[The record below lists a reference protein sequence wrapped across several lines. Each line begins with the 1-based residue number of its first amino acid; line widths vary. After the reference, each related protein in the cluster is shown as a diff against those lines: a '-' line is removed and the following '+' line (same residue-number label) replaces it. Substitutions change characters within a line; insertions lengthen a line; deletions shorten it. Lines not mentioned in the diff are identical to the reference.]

1 MSLFKQ
7 LSIVL
12 IFLAVTNQLAAQ
24 CPVIPQP
31 QTAAKQTAIFQ
42 LSNKTAF
49 VVTDKKFKDAAYY
62 LQQKLLEQFHI
73 AVSMQ
78 QTSQHTVIRW
88 QEAKQKDLK
97 AEGYNINMSAN
108 EIVITANDE
117 QGAFYAAVSLL
128 QLFNSSKQQHENLL
142 VDCWNITD
150 APLYGWRGLMLD
162 ESRHFY
168 GKEKVKSIL
177 DWMAFYKLNRFHWH
191 LTDEPGWRL
200 EIKKYPLLTLVGG
213 IGNYTNAFATA
224 TFYTQEDVREIV
236 RYAAERNIVVIPE
249 IDMPGHATAAN
260 KAYPQYS
267 GGGSDKHP
275 DFTFHPAKEETYS
288 YLTTILRETNAL
300 FPSGMLHLG
309 GDEVSFGN
317 EKWAA
322 DPLVQALMK
331 KQNLATVNKVEQY
344 FMQRIADSVFS
355 MHAKVLA
362 WDEVAESGLPVDKTI
377 LFWWRHDQPKQLQTA
392 LSKGYDVVLC
402 PRLPL
407 YFDFVQD
414 STHTVGRKWGGK
426 LFNPLKNVYDFAV
439 TNLSPVSSSNSKQVL
454 GIQANVWTE
463 AMQDEQRLDYMLFPR
478 IAALAEAAWTSRKNF
493 DVFSQNLT
501 KHFVLY
507 RKAGINYYH
516 PVQTK

>member
-1 MSLFKQ
+1 MLMLKK
-7 LSIVL
+7 IVL
-12 IFLAVTNQLAAQ
+12 LFLMMVAMHAYAVAQ
-24 CPVIPQP
+24 CSVIPQP
-31 QTAAKQTAIFQ
+31 LQSVKQMG
-42 LSNKTAF
+42 SF
-49 VVTDKKFKDAAYY
+49 VFNNYTSLVINDKVLVDAAGYF
-62 LQQKLLEQFHI
+62 QQRLLEQYHI
-73 AVSMQ
+73 AVSRQ
-78 QTSQHTVIRW
+78 SAATQSVVHFQLDKS
-88 QEAKQKDLK
+88 KQL
-97 AEGYNINMSAN
+97 ASEGYSISMSSN
-108 EIVITANDE
+108 EIIVSAHDE
-117 QGAFYAAVSLL
+117 KGAFNAAVTLL
-128 QLFNSSKQQHENLL
+128 QLISNTKKQNNTLS

-150 APLYGWRGLMLD
+150 APLYSWRGLMLD

-213 IGNYTNAFATA
+213 IGNYTNAFAKA
-224 TFYTQEDVREIV
+224 QFYTQEDVREIV
-236 RYAAERNIVVIPE
+236 RYAAKRQIVVIPE

-260 KAYPQYS
+260 KAYPQFS

-275 DFTFHPAKEETYS
+275 DFTFHPAKEETYA

-322 DPLVQALMK
+322 DPLVKALMR
-331 KQNLATVNKVEQY
+331 KQNLETVHKVEQY
-344 FMQRIADSVFS
+344 FMQRMADSVFS
-355 MHAKVLA
+355 MNANVLA

-377 LFWWRHDQPKQLQTA
+377 LFWWRHDQPQQLQKA
-392 LSKGYDVVLC
+392 LSKGYDVVVC

-414 STHTVGRKWGGK
+414 SSHTAGRKWGSK
-426 LFNPLKNVYDFAV
+426 LFNPLQSVYDFSVA
-439 TNLSPVSSSNSKQVL
+439 NLSPVTSANSKQIL

-463 AMQDEQRLDYMLFPR
+463 TMATTQRLDYMLFPR
-478 IAALAEAAWTSRKNF
+478 IAALAEAAWTSKK
-493 DVFSQNLT
+493 DYT
-501 KHFVLY
+501 KFKATLKKHIELY
-507 RKAGINYYH
+507 KQEGINFFQ
-516 PVQTK
+516 PF

>member
-1 MSLFKQ
+1 MLRKN
-7 LSIVL
+7 
-12 IFLAVTNQLAAQ
+12 IFLLFIMLAMQVPVFAQ

-31 QTAAKQTAIFQ
+31 LQSAKQTGSFVF
-42 LSNKTAF
+42 SNYTSLVISDESLLVSAG
-49 VVTDKKFKDAAYY
+49 Y
-62 LQQKLLEQFHI
+62 LQQELLEQYHI
-73 AVSMQ
+73 AVSRQ
-78 QTSQHTVIRW
+78 AAATQSVIRF
-88 QEAKQKDLK
+88 QLAKSKQLT
-97 AEGYNINMSAN
+97 AEGYSISMSSNEIIVSAN
-108 EIVITANDE
+108 DKE
-117 QGAFYAAVSLL
+117 GAFNAAVTLL
-128 QLFNSSKQQHENLL
+128 QLISSSKKQNNTRS

-150 APLYGWRGLMLD
+150 APLYSWRGLMLD
-162 ESRHFY
+162 ESRHFF

-200 EIKKYPLLTLVGG
+200 EIKKYPLLTLIGA

-224 TFYTQEDVREIV
+224 QFYTQEDVREIV
-236 RYAAERNIVVIPE
+236 RYAAERQIVVIPE

-260 KAYPQYS
+260 KAYPQFS

-288 YLTTILRETNAL
+288 YLTTILRETNTL

-322 DPLVQALMK
+322 DPLVKALIQ
-331 KQNLATVNKVEQY
+331 KQNLETVQKVEQY
-344 FMQRIADSVFS
+344 FMQRMADSVFN
-355 MHAKVLA
+355 MNAKVLA

-377 LFWWRHDQPKQLQTA
+377 LFWWRHDQPQQLQKA

-414 STHTVGRKWGGK
+414 STHTVGRKWGNK
-426 LFNPLKNVYDFAV
+426 QFNPLQSVYNFSV
-439 TNLSPVSSSNSKQVL
+439 TGLSSVTATNNEQVL

-463 AMQDEQRLDYMLFPR
+463 TMSTTQRLDYMLFPR
-478 IAALAEAAWTSRKNF
+478 IAALAEAAWTNKK
-493 DVFSQNLT
+493 DYT
-501 KHFVLY
+501 KFKATLVKQFELY
-507 RKAGINYYH
+507 KQAGINFYQ
-516 PVQTK
+516 PF

>member
-1 MSLFKQ
+1 MLILRKNLLLFFIT
-7 LSIVL
+7 IVMQAHA
-12 IFLAVTNQLAAQ
+12 FAQ

-31 QTAAKQTAIFQ
+31 LQSAKQAGGFVISNYTSFVISDESLVASANYFQ
-42 LSNKTAF
+42 
-49 VVTDKKFKDAAYY
+49 
-62 LQQKLLEQFHI
+62 QELLEQYHI
-73 AVSMQ
+73 AVSRQ
-78 QTSQHTVIRW
+78 SAATQSVIRF
-88 QEAKQKDLK
+88 QLAKNNQL
-97 AEGYNINMSAN
+97 ATEGYSINMNSN
-108 EIVITANDE
+108 EIIVSANDE
-117 QGAFYAAVSLL
+117 KGVFNAAVTLL
-128 QLFNSSKQQHENLL
+128 QLISNTKKQNNTLS

-150 APLYGWRGLMLD
+150 APLYRWRGLMLD

-224 TFYTQEDVREIV
+224 QFYTQEDVREIV
-236 RYAAERNIVVIPE
+236 RYAAERQIVVIPE

-260 KAYPQYS
+260 KAYPQFS

-322 DPLVQALMK
+322 DPLVKALMQ
-331 KQNLATVNKVEQY
+331 KQSLSTVQQMEQY
-344 FMQRIADSVFS
+344 FMQRMADSVFN
-355 MHAKVLA
+355 MNAKVLA
-362 WDEVAESGLPVDKTI
+362 WDEVAESGLPVNKTI
-377 LFWWRHDQPKQLQTA
+377 LFWWRHDQPRQLQKA
-392 LSKGYDVVLC
+392 LSKGYNVVIC

-414 STHTVGRKWGGK
+414 STHTAGRKWGNK
-426 LFNPLKNVYDFAV
+426 QFNSLQNVYDFSV
-439 TNLSPVSSSNSKQVL
+439 TNLSSVTSANNKQIL

-463 AMQDEQRLDYMLFPR
+463 TMSTTQRLDYMLFPR
-478 IAALAEAAWTSRKNF
+478 IAALAEAAWTSKK
-493 DVFSQNLT
+493 DYT
-501 KHFVLY
+501 KFKATLSKHVELY
-507 RKAGINYYH
+507 KQAGINFYQ
-516 PVQTK
+516 PF